1 MKFLL
6 SMICA
11 GGAALGF
18 YYYGDEMEIPEHF
31 LAAEEKACLRQATRM
46 TTAEIAAAY
55 CGCVSASLGENF
67 RFKTYILRN
76 AAMGWQ
82 ARREGVSASEI
93 AARDPQLRGMHLS
106 CRQEISASLR
116 P

>member
-6 SMICA
+6 SMFVA
-11 GGAALGF
+11 GGAVLGF
-18 YYYGDEMEIPEHF
+18 HFYGDEMAIPDHF
-31 LAAEEKACLRQATRM
+31 LAAEEKACLRQAARM
-46 TTAEIAAAY
+46 TSAEIAGAY
-55 CGCVSASLGENF
+55 CGCVSASIGEDF
-67 RFKTYILRN
+67 RFKSYILRN

-93 AARDPQLRGMHLS
+93 AGRDPLLRAMHRN
-106 CRQEISASLR
+106 CRQQIGASLR